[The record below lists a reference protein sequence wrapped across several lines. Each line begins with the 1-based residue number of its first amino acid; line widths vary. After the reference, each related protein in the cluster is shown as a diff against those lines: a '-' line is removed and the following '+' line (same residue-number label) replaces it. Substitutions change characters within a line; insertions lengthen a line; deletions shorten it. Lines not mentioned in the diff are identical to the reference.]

1 MKINKLQIL
10 LFFISA
16 ILSFSSVAQQ
26 NENTETFLGI
36 GSGNRRIAKIQK
48 TPIFPIHTDSVTILD
63 DVKYYLE
70 PKRHMTNYSIENI
83 KPARLKITANGDKL
97 YRGYL
102 KAGAGTYLTPLL
114 ELNYA
119 SKRSRDE
126 SWGLNARTNGS
137 FSSIK
142 EMGNTKFSDLNLGGY
157 YQKFFMNYD
166 LWSEVQYE
174 RNSYQFYGLDY
185 NDNSM
190 YQFYGIDINDS
201 LGIESFKNSDTLF
214 KQNYDLLDLHLKFN
228 SRNTGRDT
236 NKLRIKSWVDFH
248 HLNSNYNLSENHFL
262 LGAHSGW
269 LILDEEFLGTFELD
283 INNVNSPDILELDEN
298 NIIQPTNQSSN
309 TSAIVRFRPH
319 IYSRKNNLIF
329 KAGISLQANI
339 NDNAKFYVFPDLEVS
354 YSLFN
359 NVFIPYGGWVGNVQ
373 RNTFNDIRLE
383 NPFISEDSPLQNT
396 VQKSNIFA
404 GVRGSLSSKFTFN
417 LSSSFQTLDSMYFFV
432 PDTTSSYGNK
442 FQMMYDNLSQTSFL
456 AEITYQELEKLKISA
471 KGEYFIYS
479 PSNFSRA
486 WQKPDFIFTLS
497 SLLDL
502 SDKIVLKSDFY
513 LVGKRDV
520 YSYSEPESIY
530 ELEDDKYIYSLP
542 TFVDMNISAE
552 YRYNKKVSAFI
563 QFNNFT
569 AKKYQYWQNFPVQ
582 SINILGGITIS
593 F

>member
-36 GSGNRRIAKIQK
+36 GSGNRKIAKIQK

-70 PKRHMTNYSIENI
+70 PKRYMTNYSIENI

-126 SWGLNARTNGS
+126 SWGLNSRTNGS

-142 EMGNTKFSDLNLGGY
+142 EMGNTKFSDLNFGGY

-166 LWSEVQYE
+166 FWSEVQYE

-190 YQFYGIDINDS
+190 YQFYGIDITDS

-214 KQNYDLLDLHLKFN
+214 KQNYDLFDLHVKFN
-228 SRNTGRDT
+228 SRNPGTDT

-248 HLNSNYNLSENHFL
+248 HLNSNYNSSENHFL

-283 INNVNSPDILELDEN
+283 INNVSSPDILELDEN
-298 NIIQPTNQSSN
+298 NIIQLSNQVLIRQ
-309 TSAIVRFRPH
+309 AIVRFRPH

-339 NDNAKFYVFPDLEVS
+339 NENAKFYVFPDLEVS

-383 NPFISEDSPLQNT
+383 NPFISEDATLQNT
-396 VQKSNIFA
+396 VQKSNIFV

-417 LSSSFQTLDSMYFFV
+417 LSSSFKSLDSMYFFV

-456 AEITYQELEKLKISA
+456 AELTYQELEKLKVSA

-486 WQKPDFIFTLS
+486 WQKPEFILTLS
-497 SLLDL
+497 SILDL

-513 LVGKRDV
+513 LVGKREV
-520 YSYSEPESIY
+520 FSYSEPESIY
-530 ELEDDKYIYSLP
+530 ELEDDKFIYSLP

-582 SINILGGITIS
+582 SINILGGVTIS